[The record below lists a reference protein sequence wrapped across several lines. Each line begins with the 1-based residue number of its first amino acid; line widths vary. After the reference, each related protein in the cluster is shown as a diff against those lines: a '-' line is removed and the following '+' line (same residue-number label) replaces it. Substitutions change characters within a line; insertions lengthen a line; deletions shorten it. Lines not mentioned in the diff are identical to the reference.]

1 MIDEILVCLDGSSW
15 AEKILPLARGIAG
28 AAGARLT
35 LLRVVGDSDELAA
48 EENYM
53 REEATRFHAQVR
65 FVVAPDP
72 AGAIE
77 EELKGSPGA
86 IAVMTTHGRTAWT
99 EAILGSVAF
108 KLIRTSRRPIILCR
122 PLRHDREL
130 PKRIGT
136 ILLALDGS
144 EFSERMIPFA
154 VEMAR
159 SLSARLQLIQAL
171 PPRSQIPQMPGQAQ
185 SDVLQFAE
193 ALDLMVLLNAE
204 KRYMAAAMT
213 FCNELSSRYHCD
225 RVSLGWLKGA
235 YVRVQA
241 ISHMERFEKKMDV
254 VQTLETAMEEAFDQ
268 DEEILWPRPEGSHAV
283 VRDHETFSREQ
294 GSKYIA
300 SLPIRL
306 DDKPVGIVS
315 CERSS
320 EPFSE
325 DEIRGLRVLCDQSA
339 RRLGDLKRYDRWIGA
354 RVVTSIKESLAK
366 IFGFEHTFI
375 KLAGL
380 VICAALAFLIFGQLN
395 YRVEAP
401 FILKTDD
408 LAYLPAPFDGY
419 IHKVNVKVG
428 DLVEKRVPLLFLDTR
443 ELLLE
448 ESMAIANQ
456 NRYSREA
463 EKARAQ
469 NALADMKVAR
479 ALEDQ
484 AKARLKLVRYHI
496 AHAQLKAPFAGIV
509 VEGDLQEL
517 LGAPVKKGDILFKV
531 ARIEKLYAELKVD
544 ERDIHELIQDATGEI
559 AFVSR
564 PDLKFPIQLE
574 RIDPVAVAEENQNV
588 FRVRARFPEEVKN
601 WWRPGMSGVAKIN
614 VGKRNILWI
623 FTHRTVDFLRIFFW
637 W

>member
-1 MIDEILVCLDGSSW
+1 MEYAEENRGTQIDGVIESIERIRRFNGSPGEFWPAFMEESSRLVGAKLGFLLLKEADGSWRRLFVWSPGNREGLKFSELDSRIDEIADTAVRHGYAQEENGDTVDSEAVGVMVGVLLKLEEKQLSVAAFLLDLD
-15 AEKILPLARGIAG
+15 AELTADD
-28 AAGARLT
+28 AAMRLT
-35 LLRVVGDSDELAA
+35 LLAD
-48 EENYM
+48 
-53 REEATRFHAQVR
+53 T
-65 FVVAPDP
+65 P
-72 AGAIE
+72 AVYQ
-77 EELKGSPGA
+77 L
-86 IAVMTTHGRTAWT
+86 GR
-99 EAILGSVAF
+99 LVN
-108 KLIRTSRRPIILCR
+108 
-122 PLRHDREL
+122 
-130 PKRIGT
+130 
-136 ILLALDGS
+136 
-144 EFSERMIPFA
+144 
-154 VEMAR
+154 
-159 SLSARLQLIQAL
+159 QAK
-171 PPRSQIPQMPGQAQ
+171 
-185 SDVLQFAE
+185 SDVVQFAE

-213 FCNELSSRYHCD
+213 FCNELSSRYRCD

-268 DEEILWPRPEGSHAV
+268 DEEILWPRPEENLAV

-306 DDKPVGIVS
+306 DDKPVGVAT

-325 DEIRGLRVLCDQSA
+325 GEIRGLRVLCDQSA
-339 RRLGDLKRYDRWIGA
+339 RRLGDLKRTDRWFGA
-354 RVVTSIKESLAK
+354 RMATAVREALAK
-366 IFGFEHTFI
+366 LFGLEHTFI
-375 KLAGL
+375 KLMGL
-380 VICAALAFLIFGQLN
+380 VVCAALAVLIFGRLN
-395 YRVEAP
+395 YRVEAS
-401 FILKTDD
+401 FLLKTDD
-408 LAYLPAPFDGY
+408 LAYLPSPFDGY
-419 IHKVNVKVG
+419 IQEVHVKVG
-428 DLVEKRVPLLFLDTR
+428 DHVGKMAPLLSLDTR

-448 ESMAIANQ
+448 ESTAIANQ

-469 NALADMKVAR
+469 NALADMKVAL
-479 ALEDQ
+479 ALEEQ

-509 VEGDLQEL
+509 VEGDLEEL
-517 LGAPVKKGDILFKV
+517 LGAPVKKGDVLFKV
-531 ARIEKLYAELKVD
+531 ARIEKMYAELKVD
-544 ERDIHELIQDATGEI
+544 ERDIHELTDRATGEI

-564 PDLKFPIQLE
+564 PDLKFPIQVE

-588 FRVRARFPEEVKN
+588 FLVRAFFPEKVSN

-623 FTHRTVDFLRIFFW
+623 FTHRTIDFLRIFFW